1 MSDHDCADANG
12 TSQGASLDGV
22 DWAQAGPREARFLRT
37 GRAAFT
43 ALLVGLSTVFVAWNL
58 QPDLWF
64 VDTTPTGGDMGA
76 HVWSPAYLRDV
87 LLPDFRL
94 TGWSPDWYAGFPAF
108 TFYMVIPSL
117 MIVFINVGLAG
128 GPLVVVIASGVIAA
142 TVLWACLRF
151 AHRPMTVLAVCVLGA
166 LASLLV
172 VPVPYGV
179 AMKVV
184 VVAGMVSLPL
194 AAWVMGHLGGLAFP
208 APALLAVATLPFLF
222 DRSFNIYGGNL
233 LSTMAG
239 EFAYSLGLAVAVLY
253 IGVAARGLETGRH
266 RGWAAGLLALAGLT
280 HLFAA
285 FFALAATGALW
296 LVRPGRRTSIWVMV
310 MGSIAGLLS
319 AFWVLPFAWNTSL
332 LNDMG
337 WGKERR
343 YVAALWNRSG
353 SFGDQTFLANDP
365 PLQILIVL
373 AVVGAVLSGIRRLRL
388 GMALSLVAVFF
399 AGLFLLLP
407 EGRLWNVRLLPFYY
421 LSINLMA
428 AIAIAEVGRLLAV
441 AVGAVNGSRPRD
453 GLVVAPA
460 VLASL
465 TVFVAFGLTLQSLPG
480 GSTDEQGR
488 YSWLG
493 VFQTT
498 ERHLGPLW
506 ATHNFSG
513 YEGTAEHP
521 KDAYGEYSVMVATM
535 AEVGREHGCGRA
547 LWEYESERLGSY
559 GTPMAPMLL
568 PHWTDGCIGSMEG
581 LYFEASATTPY
592 HFLLQSELSRS
603 PSRAQRDLPYSPLD
617 IEDGVG
623 HLQDLG
629 VRYYMAFTDEA
640 VTAARAD
647 PRLTELTAAE
657 PWVVFSVRASELV
670 VGLDHLPVV
679 VDGVQGGG
687 EAWLV
692 PTVAW
697 WEADDVPLIAET
709 GPDGWPRISIAEI
722 EQASPELQAAI
733 DNDLGRSAQMLAMA
747 SVLPDA
753 LPDELVDPVVV
764 SDVTAD
770 EFGISF
776 AVDRLD
782 QPVLVRTSY
791 FPNWEV
797 SGALGPFRVAPNLMV
812 VVPTEFEVELAYGR
826 SGIELFSQ
834 LLTVLGVV
842 VLFATRRLDLS
853 PGRQLWDL
861 GISTLDRLPD
871 GDLVRDQVQPGR
883 AEPDFFARL
892 AHETGA
898 LTRAAT
904 ARLFIGLGLVVATI
918 GLHFVL
924 EPTTEDVVTALLVW
938 LPGLVGVVMILFS
951 AVPDLVELVRY
962 RLLVVEPAQ
971 TFVSHRPSS
980 VTPDAEPSAET
991 PVDSA
996 IGVADEV
1003 GDADPFG

>member
-1 MSDHDCADANG
+1 
-12 TSQGASLDGV
+12 
-22 DWAQAGPREARFLRT
+22 
-37 GRAAFT
+37 
-43 ALLVGLSTVFVAWNL
+43 
-58 QPDLWF
+58 
-64 VDTTPTGGDMGA
+64 
-76 HVWSPAYLRDV
+76 
-87 LLPDFRL
+87 
-94 TGWSPDWYAGFPAF
+94 
-108 TFYMVIPSL
+108 
-117 MIVFINVGLAG
+117 
-128 GPLVVVIASGVIAA
+128 
-142 TVLWACLRF
+142 
-151 AHRPMTVLAVCVLGA
+151 
-166 LASLLV
+166 
-172 VPVPYGV
+172 
-179 AMKVV
+179 
-184 VVAGMVSLPL
+184 
-194 AAWVMGHLGGLAFP
+194 
-208 APALLAVATLPFLF
+208 
-222 DRSFNIYGGNL
+222 
-233 LSTMAG
+233 
-239 EFAYSLGLAVAVLY
+239 
-253 IGVAARGLETGRH
+253 
-266 RGWAAGLLALAGLT
+266 
-280 HLFAA
+280 
-285 FFALAATGALW
+285 
-296 LVRPGRRTSIWVMV
+296 
-310 MGSIAGLLS
+310 
-319 AFWVLPFAWNTSL
+319 
-332 LNDMG
+332 
-337 WGKERR
+337 
-343 YVAALWNRSG
+343 
-353 SFGDQTFLANDP
+353 
-365 PLQILIVL
+365 
-373 AVVGAVLSGIRRLRL
+373 
-388 GMALSLVAVFF
+388 
-399 AGLFLLLP
+399 
-407 EGRLWNVRLLPFYY
+407 
-421 LSINLMA
+421 
-428 AIAIAEVGRLLAV
+428 
-441 AVGAVNGSRPRD
+441 
-453 GLVVAPA
+453 
-460 VLASL
+460 
-465 TVFVAFGLTLQSLPG
+465 
-480 GSTDEQGR
+480 
-488 YSWLG
+488 
-493 VFQTT
+493 
-498 ERHLGPLW
+498 
-506 ATHNFSG
+506 
-513 YEGTAEHP
+513 
-521 KDAYGEYSVMVATM
+521 
-535 AEVGREHGCGRA
+535 
-547 LWEYESERLGSY
+547 
-559 GTPMAPMLL
+559 MLL
-568 PHWTDGCIGSMEG
+568 PHRLTAVSARWKA
-581 LYFEASATTPY
+581 LLEASATTPY

-697 WEADDVPLIAET
+697 WEADEVPLIAET

-924 EPTTEDVVTALLVW
+924 EPTTEDVVTALWCGCRVW
-938 LPGLVGVVMILFS
+938 WAS
-951 AVPDLVELVRY
+951 
-962 RLLVVEPAQ
+962 
-971 TFVSHRPSS
+971 
-980 VTPDAEPSAET
+980 
-991 PVDSA
+991 
-996 IGVADEV
+996 
-1003 GDADPFG
+1003 